1 TSAYGCSNDT
11 TLVSLVQVYPIP
23 DASFHAS
30 PQIIGIFDAD
40 IHFYDE
46 STPTISQWYWD
57 FGDGS
62 FATVQNPQHTYTHP
76 GEYEVQLVV
85 STANSCSDTVLGT
98 ITIKQEQTFY
108 APTAFSPGSGFT
120 NNYWYPKG
128 IGIDPENYHLWVYDR
143 WGQVVFETDK
153 YPAGTEYRQEM
164 EGGWNGRYNNTGKW
178 VPPDVYTWLVILRDV
193 NAEEHQYVGQITII
207 K

>member
-1 TSAYGCSNDT
+1 MVLG
-11 TLVSLVQVYPIP
+11 L
-23 DASFHAS
+23 
-30 PQIIGIFDAD
+30 
-40 IHFYDE
+40 
-46 STPTISQWYWD
+46 
-57 FGDGS
+57 GDGN
-62 FATVQNPQHTYTHP
+62 FATVQDPMHTYTHP
-76 GEYEVQLVV
+76 GVYEVQLVV
-85 STANSCSDTVLGT
+85 NTANSCSDTVIGT
-98 ITIKQEQTFY
+98 VTIKQEQTFY

-128 IGIDPENYHLWVYDR
+128 IGIDPENYHLWIYDR

-153 YPAGTEYRQEM
+153 YPSGTEYRQEM

-193 NAEEHQYVGQITII
+193 NGEEHQYVGQLTII